1 MFTLIQDKQDLI
13 YLNKEFL
20 TKDYLAIDTEF
31 RRTGKQEIKLGLMQ
45 VRDEDEIFIID
56 PILIEDP
63 KSSCS
68 FLNSDKVVKIFHS
81 FREDI
86 DAINSWTNEEVRNIF
101 DTQLANAFLGGTF
114 SIGYQ
119 DLVKQELGVLISKNE
134 TRSNWLKR
142 PLRDSQLRYAASDVE
157 FLLEVY
163 RDQAKRLEKLNRT
176 NWLTEEI
183 TTSSKGSSS
192 FKQDYKN
199 CEKKQ
204 KLSKESEKE
213 FLNLF
218 NTIISEV
225 SKKQNINKTLLF
237 SKREQKF
244 FLKLVELTGKEMALN
259 EVQEW
264 KRKLILSQISN
275 LINEFEMA

>member
-20 TKDYLAIDTEF
+20 TKEYLAIDTEF
-31 RRTGKQEIKLGLMQ
+31 RRTGKEEIKLALMQ
-45 VRDEDEIFIID
+45 VRDEEEIFIID
-56 PILIEDP
+56 PILIKDP
-63 KSSCS
+63 QSSCS
-68 FLNSDKVVKIFHS
+68 FLNSDKIVKIFHS
-81 FREDI
+81 FKEDLE
-86 DAINSWTNEEVRNIF
+86 AINSWAKGEVRNIF

-119 DLVKQELGVLISKNE
+119 DLVKQELGVLISKDE

-183 TTSSKGSSS
+183 TTSSNGFSS

-199 CEKKQ
+199 CEKRQ

-213 FLNLF
+213 FLKLF

-225 SKKQNINKTLLF
+225 SKKENINKTLLF
-237 SKREQKF
+237 SKRDQRF
-244 FLKLVELTGKEMALN
+244 FLKSIELLGRESALKD
-259 EVQEW
+259 VQKW
-264 KRKLILSQISN
+264 KRKLILNQVNN
-275 LINEFEMA
+275 LMNEFEMA